1 MRGHL
6 IEIEIPKKI
15 STNSIYAG
23 IHFSKRKQHK
33 DYFGWLVRKALNK
46 AKIQKIQRFPVSLI
60 FDFHFK
66 SRPLDTSNTSY
77 MAKLIED
84 WLVRLGHLPDDSPK
98 YIKSISLSS
107 AKRDSNVCFL
117 EIRECN

>member
-1 MRGHL
+1 MTGHL
-6 IEIEIPKKI
+6 LEIEIPKKI

-23 IHFSKRKQHK
+23 IHYSMRKKHK

-46 AKIQKIQRFPVSLI
+46 AKIKKIENFPVSLI

-66 SRPLDTSNTSY
+66 ARPLDASNTSY

-84 WLVRLGHLPDDSPK
+84 WLVRLNCRPNDSPK
-98 YIKSISLSS
+98 YVKSILLESS
-107 AKRDSNVCFL
+107 KGTSDVCFM
-117 EIRECN
+117 EIRECT